1 MNLLNLLDEDYNK
14 DKKYISIINK
24 ITNDNNYEKYKIIDK
39 NSNFKWSVDNQ
50 FVEILIKDCNIED
63 YQYYTFDLKG
73 AIEGVKKN
81 RNCIYFI
88 NCNNGLYRWVFNDKE
103 IMINYDFNNDNNNI
117 SNRFSVLNSKFQ
129 LYN

>member
-81 RNCIYFI
+81 KSFK
-88 NCNNGLYRWVFNDKE
+88 LASLA
-103 IMINYDFNNDNNNI
+103 I
-117 SNRFSVLNSKFQ
+117 SAIPASVIPAPPI
-129 LYN
+129 